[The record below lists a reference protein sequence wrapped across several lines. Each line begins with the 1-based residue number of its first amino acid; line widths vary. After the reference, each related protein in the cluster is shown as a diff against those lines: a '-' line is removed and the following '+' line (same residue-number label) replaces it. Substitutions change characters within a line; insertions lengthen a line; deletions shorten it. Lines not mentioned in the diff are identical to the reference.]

1 MALLHLAVC
10 DDRTEDRE
18 RLCRLLEE
26 YGQHNNLELSV
37 DQWSTGEDF
46 LHAFVPGRYQ
56 LLFLDIYMNQL
67 NGVETARTIRE
78 QDEDCA
84 IVFVTTS
91 TDHALEGFDVNA
103 LHYLL
108 KPITAAQLDTV
119 FQRLTRLQKKEPAYI
134 TVRSQRLEVR
144 CNVDEIVFAEIY
156 DKRCLIHTKTKT
168 IQTYTPWDEIER
180 QVPVNLFLRCHRSYL
195 VNMSY
200 ITRMED
206 TQFTVHDQH
215 LIPIRKNDRQT
226 LKQRYLDYLFATT
239 RNSDAEHYD

>member
-1 MALLHLAVC
+1 MLHLAVC

-56 LLFLDIYMNQL
+56 LLFLDIYMKQI
-67 NGVETARTIRE
+67 NGVETARTLRE
-78 QDEDCA
+78 KDENCA

-91 TDHALEGFDVNA
+91 PEHAVDGFNVNA

-156 DKRCLIHTKTKT
+156 DKLCLIHTKTKT
-168 IQTYTPWDEIER
+168 IQTYTPLDEIER
-180 QVPVNLFLRCHRSYL
+180 QIPGGLFLRCHRSYL

-239 RNSDAEHYD
+239 RSSDAEHYD

>member
-1 MALLHLAVC
+1 MLHLAVC

-56 LLFLDIYMNQL
+56 LLFLDIYLNQL

-84 IVFVTTS
+84 IVFVTTR

-108 KPITAAQLDTV
+108 NPITAAQLDTG
-119 FQRLTRLQKKEPAYI
+119 FHRLTRLQKKEPAYI

-156 DKRCLIHTKTKT
+156 DKLCLIHTKTNT
-168 IQTYTPWDEIER
+168 IQTYTPLDEIER

-239 RNSDAEHYD
+239 RSSDAEHYD

>member
-1 MALLHLAVC
+1 MLHLAIC
-10 DDRTEDRE
+10 DDRMEDRK
-18 RLCRLLEE
+18 RLCRLLKE
-26 YGQHNNLELSV
+26 YGQYNNLELTV
-37 DQWSTGEDF
+37 DQWSTGED
-46 LHAFVPGRYQ
+46 LLRAFAPGHYH
-56 LLFLDIYMNQL
+56 LLFLDIYMKQL
-67 NGVETARTIRE
+67 NGVETARTLRE
-78 QDEDCA
+78 QDENCA

-91 TDHALEGFDVNA
+91 PEHAVDGFNVNA

-156 DKRCLIHTKTKT
+156 DKLCLIHTKTST
-168 IQTYTPWDEIER
+168 IQTYTPLDEIER
-180 QVPVNLFLRCHRSYL
+180 QVPCGLFLRCHRSYL

-206 TQFTVHDQH
+206 TQFTVQDKH

-226 LKQRYLDYLFATT
+226 LKQRYLDYLFSTT
-239 RNSDAEHYD
+239 RSSDAEHYD

>member
-10 DDRTEDRE
+10 DDRMEDRKK
-18 RLCRLLEE
+18 LCRLLKE
-26 YGQHNNLELSV
+26 YGQYNNLELTV
-37 DQWSTGEDF
+37 DQWGTGED
-46 LHAFVPGRYQ
+46 LLRAFSPGHYH
-56 LLFLDIYMNQL
+56 LLFLDIYMKQL
-67 NGVETARTIRE
+67 NGVETARTLRE
-78 QDEDCA
+78 QDENCA

-91 TDHALEGFDVNA
+91 PEHAVDGFNVNA

-156 DKRCLIHTKTKT
+156 DKLCLIHTKTNT
-168 IQTYTPWDEIER
+168 IQTYTPLDEIER

-206 TQFTVHDQH
+206 TQFTVHDKH

-226 LKQRYLDYLFATT
+226 LKQLYLDYLFATT

>member
-1 MALLHLAVC
+1 MLHLAVC

-26 YGQHNNLELSV
+26 YGQCNNLELTI
-37 DQWSTGEDF
+37 DQWSTGEEF
-46 LHAFVPGRYQ
+46 LLAFAPGRYQ
-56 LLFLDIYMNQL
+56 LLFLDIYMKQI
-67 NGVETARTIRE
+67 NGVETARTLRE
-78 QDEDCA
+78 QDENCA

-91 TDHALEGFDVNA
+91 QEHAVDGFDVNA

-108 KPITAAQLDTV
+108 KPITAAQLEAV

-134 TVRSQRLEVR
+134 TVRSQRLDVR
-144 CNVDEIVFAEIY
+144 CNVNDILFAEIY
-156 DKRCLIHTKTKT
+156 DKLCLIHTKTNT
-168 IQTYTPWDEIER
+168 IQTYTPLDEIER
-180 QVPVNLFLRCHRSYL
+180 QLPASLFLRCHRSYL
-195 VNMSY
+195 ANMSY

-215 LIPIRKNDRQT
+215 HIPIRKNDRQA

-239 RNSDAEHYD
+239 RNSDAKHYD

>member
-1 MALLHLAVC
+1 MLHLAVC
-10 DDRTEDRE
+10 DDRMEDRKK
-18 RLCRLLEE
+18 LCRLLNE
-26 YGQHNNLELSV
+26 YGQYNNLELTV

-46 LHAFVPGRYQ
+46 LLSFAPGRYQ
-56 LLFLDIYMNQL
+56 LVFLDIYMKQI

-91 TDHALEGFDVNA
+91 PEHAVEGFSVNA

-108 KPITAAQLDTV
+108 KPLTAAQLDTV

-144 CNVDEIVFAEIY
+144 CNVDEIIFAEIY
-156 DKRCLIHTKTKT
+156 DKLCLIHTKTNT
-168 IQTYTPWDEIER
+168 IQTYTPLDEIER

-239 RNSDAEHYD
+239 RSSDAEHYD